1 MNFIYLIKLIAIFT
15 STAIGT
21 GIIIKAVIKVSMIK
35 HLFDEPTEDR
45 KIHISR
51 TPNLGGIGIYAAFLF
66 AVCVFVPQQ
75 QLEYIRYMIAASLI
89 LVAIGLKDD
98 LVGLSPTKKLVAQIA
113 TAIIIAQMTNI
124 RITSFY
130 GFMGIYELAEPVS
143 ILVTVLV
150 SIFIYNAMNLI
161 DGIDG
166 LAGGI
171 GLLASATYAFFFFQM
186 GYLNDCLIAVAF
198 SGALLGFLYF
208 NLTPAKIFMGDTG
221 SLLVGFMLAIF
232 SIRFIELNK
241 AVSLVN
247 AKPYFNA
254 APAISISILIIPI
267 FDTLRVFILRVLR
280 GQSPFA
286 ADRNHLHHRFL
297 DMKFTHLQ
305 ATFVLICTNILFIAL
320 AIMLQDIGNAQLITF
335 VLLLAVLVN
344 TIFWNLTK
352 KQQLPATSST
362 NVNEEGKL
370 DIQAGKGKHK
380 SFEEVSVKLKLP
392 LN

>member
-1 MNFIYLIKLIAIFT
+1 MNFIYLAKLIIIFIA
-15 STAIGT
+15 TAIGT
-21 GIIIKAVIKVSMIK
+21 GIIIKATIKVSMIK
-35 HLFDEPTEDR
+35 HLFDEPSEDR

-51 TPNLGGIGIYAAFLF
+51 TSNLGGVGIYAAFLF
-66 AVCVFVPQQ
+66 AVCVFIPQSQ
-75 QLEYIRYMIAASLI
+75 IEYFRYLVAASLI

-98 LVGLSPTKKLVAQIA
+98 LVGLSPTKKLIAQICA
-113 TAIIIAQMTNI
+113 AIIMAQMTNI

-130 GFMGIYELAEPVS
+130 GFMGIYELAFPVS
-143 ILVTVLV
+143 VLVTVLV

-166 LAGGI
+166 LAGSI
-171 GLLASATYAFFFFQM
+171 GFLASATYAYFFFQM
-186 GYLNDCLIAVAF
+186 GNLGDCLLAVGF
-198 SGALLGFLYF
+198 CGALMGFLVF
-208 NLTPAKIFMGDTG
+208 NISPAKIFMGDTG

-241 AVSLVN
+241 FNLVSN
-247 AKPYFNA
+247 KTPYFAA

-280 GQSPFA
+280 GRSPFA

-297 DMKFTHLQ
+297 DMKFTHMQ
-305 ATFVLICTNILFIAL
+305 TTFVLICTNLLFIAL
-320 AIMLQDIGNAQLITF
+320 SIVLQDIGNAQLITF

-344 TIFWNLTK
+344 MIFWNLSK
-352 KQQLPATSST
+352 KQNVETSST
-362 NVNEEGKL
+362 NVNESGKL
-370 DIQAGKGKHK
+370 AETRKDKN
-380 SFEEVSVKLKLP
+380 FEEISVKLKLP

>member
-1 MNFIYLIKLIAIFT
+1 MQLATLLKILLIFV
-15 STAIGT
+15 STAVGT
-21 GIIIKAVIKVSMIK
+21 GVIIKAVIKVSLLK

-51 TPNLGGIGIYAAFLF
+51 VPNLGGIGMYAAFLF
-66 AVCVFVPQQ
+66 AVCVFIPQG
-75 QLEYIRYMIAASLI
+75 QLDYLRYLIAASLI

-113 TAIIIAQMTNI
+113 SAIIMAQLTNI

-130 GFMGIYELAEPVS
+130 GFMGIYELAFPVS
-143 ILVTVLV
+143 VLVTVLV

-171 GLLASATYAFFFFQM
+171 GFLASGTYAFFFYQM
-186 GYLNDCLIAVAF
+186 GNIGDCLMAVAF
-198 SGALLGFLYF
+198 CGSLLGFLYF
-208 NLTPAKIFMGDTG
+208 NISPAKIFMGDTG
-221 SLLVGFMLAIF
+221 SLLIGFMLAIF

-241 AVSLVN
+241 FDAILN
-247 AKPYFNA
+247 RTPFMAA

-267 FDTLRVFILRVLR
+267 FDTLRVFILRILR
-280 GQSPFA
+280 GRSPFA
-286 ADRNHLHHRFL
+286 ADKNHLHHRFL
-297 DMKFTHLQ
+297 EMKFTHLQ
-305 ATFVLICTNILFIAL
+305 TTFVLICTNVLFIGL
-320 AIMLQDIGNAQLITF
+320 SIVLQDIGNAQLVTF

-344 TIFWNLTK
+344 TLFWNLSK
-352 KQQLPATSST
+352 KQTPENST
-362 NVNEEGKL
+362 TKVNEEGKL
-370 DIQAGKGKHK
+370 DTSKTKN
-380 SFEEVSVKLKLP
+380 FEEVSVKMKLP

>member
-1 MNFIYLIKLIAIFT
+1 MNFIYLIKLIILLV

-21 GIIIKAVIKVSMIK
+21 IVIIKAVIRVSLIK

-66 AVCVFVPQQ
+66 AICVFLAPN
-75 QLEYIRYMIAASLI
+75 QLDYFRYLIAASLI

-113 TAIIIAQMTNI
+113 AAIIMAQMTNI

-130 GFMGIYELAEPVS
+130 GFMGINELAMPVS
-143 ILVTVLV
+143 VLVTVLV

-171 GLLASATYAFFFFQM
+171 GLLASVTYAYFFYRM
-186 GYLNDCLIAVAF
+186 GHLDDCLLAVGF
-198 SGALLGFLYF
+198 CGALAGFLYF
-208 NLTPAKIFMGDTG
+208 NISPAKIFMGDTG
-221 SLLVGFMLAIF
+221 SLLIGFMLAIF

-241 AVSLVN
+241 LDLLSHKTTPL
-247 AKPYFNA
+247 FTA

-267 FDTLRVFILRVLR
+267 FDTLRVFILRILR
-280 GQSPFA
+280 GRSPFG

-297 DMKFTHLQ
+297 DMKFTHMQ
-305 ATFVLICTNILFIAL
+305 TTFVLICTNVLFIAISIL
-320 AIMLQDIGNAQLITF
+320 LQDIGNAQLITF
-335 VLLLAVLVN
+335 VLMLAVLVN
-344 TIFWNLTK
+344 TLFWNLSR
-352 KQQLPATSST
+352 KQNNENST
-362 NVNEEGKL
+362 TAVDEAGKL
-370 DIQAGKGKHK
+370 NTTEPAKNKI
-380 SFEEVSVKLKLP
+380 FEEVSVKLKLP